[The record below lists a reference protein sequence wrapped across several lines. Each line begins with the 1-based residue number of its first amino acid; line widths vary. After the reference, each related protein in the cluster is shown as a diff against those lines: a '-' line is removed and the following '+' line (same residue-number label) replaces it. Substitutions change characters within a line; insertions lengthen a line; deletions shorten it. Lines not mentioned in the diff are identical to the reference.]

1 MLRYTLVAYND
12 DGDAG

>member
-1 MLRYTLVAYND
+1 MLRYTLVAYID